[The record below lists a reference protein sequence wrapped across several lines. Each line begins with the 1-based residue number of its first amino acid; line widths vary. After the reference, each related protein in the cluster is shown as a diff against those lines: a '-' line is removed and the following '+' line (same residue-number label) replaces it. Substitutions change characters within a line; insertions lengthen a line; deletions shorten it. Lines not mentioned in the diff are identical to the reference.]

1 MMYFEYYT
9 ITLRAWGVF
18 FRGHTVLLTSL
29 SLMVLFEERKQA
41 MIRTVEFDAA
51 ADVGDRREVLNEH
64 LAAVEDVA
72 VERTAVD
79 RAVVVEYVQ
88 QVLA

>member
-1 MMYFEYYT
+1 
-9 ITLRAWGVF
+9 
-18 FRGHTVLLTSL
+18 
-29 SLMVLFEERKQA
+29 MVLFEERKQA
-41 MIRTVEFDAA
+41 MIPTVEFDAA

-79 RAVVVEYVQ
+79 RAVVVEHVQ
-88 QVLA
+88 QVLT